1 MPGQRSGGGENG
13 ATIYA
18 ADAVRRRV
26 HGGRRADSQLA
37 RLESLRLTTAR
48 SPAEDPPAAA
58 TAQAAVGAAFVAAL
72 RIFGVHW
79 VAGRSVERLSV
90 GAWARKVGR
99 LRRRV
104 PCQVSDRA
112 ERADLAGRDAAIER
126 GQLGLCGGPHR
137 TEQRP
142 RFSFIGDGDSSVRV
156 HGEERQNL
164 GGGVA

>member
-1 MPGQRSGGGENG
+1 M
-13 ATIYA
+13 
-18 ADAVRRRV
+18 
-26 HGGRRADSQLA
+26 QLT
-37 RLESLRLTTAR
+37 SWSHCLRLTTAR

-58 TAQAAVGAAFVAAL
+58 TAQAAVGTAFVAAL
-72 RIFGVHW
+72 RIFGVNW
-79 VAGRSVERLSV
+79 VAGRSVELLSV
-90 GAWARKVGR
+90 GAWAHEVGR

-126 GQLGLCGGPHR
+126 GQLSPGSGPHR

-142 RFSFIGDGDSSVRV
+142 HFPFIGDGYGSVCV
-156 HGEERQNL
+156 YGEQRQNL